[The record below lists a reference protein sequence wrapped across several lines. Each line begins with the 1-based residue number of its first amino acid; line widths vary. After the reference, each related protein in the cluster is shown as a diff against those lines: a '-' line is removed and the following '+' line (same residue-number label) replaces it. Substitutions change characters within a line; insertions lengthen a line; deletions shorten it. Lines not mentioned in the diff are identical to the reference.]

1 MILVAIIIIISFIV
15 LAVFAFQAVKVYAEE
30 EWEGKKESW
39 AYTISS
45 ELPESER
52 KEALKTIREINDIDR
67 ELYHS

>member
-1 MILVAIIIIISFIV
+1 
-15 LAVFAFQAVKVYAEE
+15 LAVFAFKAVGAYAEE

-39 AYTISS
+39 ANIISF

-52 KEALKTIREINDIDR
+52 EKALKTLQRINDIDR